1 MEPSLILFDIDG
13 TLVDTAGAGRRAMER
28 AFHEVFNVDGIARK
42 AAGVAFAGMTDWG
55 IFDALAGAAEIEDSH
70 YRDRRQT
77 VEDAYLGALSREME
91 RPDPRR
97 RIIPG
102 IEPLLEELEARQGV
116 YLGLLTGNLRAGA
129 RIKLEPF
136 GLNRYFSDGGFGS
149 DHPDRREVARVA
161 RRRLVQATGVEFDD
175 ARVVVVGDTD
185 QDVDCAKANRFRS
198 VAVES
203 GWGSHESLVA
213 ARPDALLED
222 LCDLPRALL
231 ALGVERGRGDQLS

>member
-1 MEPSLILFDIDG
+1 MVSTLILFDIDG
-13 TLVDTAGAGRRAMER
+13 TLIDTAGAGRRAMER
-28 AFHEVFNVDGIARK
+28 AFHETFEVDGIARK

-55 IFDALAGAAEIEDSH
+55 IFDALAGAAGIADSRYRED
-70 YRDRRQT
+70 RQT
-77 VEDAYLGALSREME
+77 VEDAYLAALSVEME

-97 RIIPG
+97 RIVPG
-102 IEPLLEELEARQGV
+102 IEPLLEDLQARDDV

-136 GLNRYFSDGGFGS
+136 GLNPYFSDGGFGS

-161 RRRLVQATGVEFDD
+161 HRRLVESTGIEFGNGS
-175 ARVVVVGDTD
+175 VVVVGDTD

-198 VAVES
+198 VAVAC

-222 LCDLPRALL
+222 LCDLTRTLL
-231 ALGVERGRGDQLS
+231 ALGLDPQS

>member
-1 MEPSLILFDIDG
+1 MEPILILFDVDG

-28 AFHEVFNVDGIARK
+28 AFHEVFGVDGIARK

-55 IFDALAGAAEIEDSH
+55 IFDALAGAAGIEKAR
-70 YRDRRQT
+70 YREGRQT
-77 VEDAYLGALSREME
+77 VEQAYLGALSDEMG

-97 RIIPG
+97 RVLPG
-102 IEPLLEELEARQGV
+102 IEPLLDELDARNDV

-136 GLNRYFSDGGFGS
+136 GLNGYFSDGGFGS
-149 DHPDRREVARVA
+149 DHPDRSEVARVA
-161 RRRLVQATGVEFDD
+161 HRRLAEATGIEFDRG
-175 ARVVVVGDTD
+175 RVVVVGDTD
-185 QDVDCAKANRFRS
+185 QDVGCARANRFRS

-203 GWGSHESLVA
+203 GWGSHDSLVA

-222 LCDLPRALL
+222 VCDLRRSLQ
-231 ALGVERGRGDQLS
+231 ALGVEAQLS